1 MDLACK
7 QFLAKAIRGTLALNI
22 FFVLPLVCVLTANVP
37 RIVEVVVR
45 APASSSI
52 SVGRDVSGKILYDRV
67 KGVNASDAAQSVSV
81 NLPCDFPIEEFVVSA
96 KGVELVDV
104 TARKNFMLLAHYDLN
119 GDGDVYKCTKKG
131 MCVISLTC
139 AGILAAVILEM
150 AIFLVAFGFAKMSG
164 DVGKTDG
171 VGLSVSVSILVASFF
186 AIVVPLQSFLANRS
200 LFKFPA
206 LYFVE
211 EISIL
216 FLLSVAILFAGLQ
229 LSRKPFG
236 YFVHSILLGM
246 TSYEYLQSGVLSIG
260 NPPIMGDISY
270 YGNHALALRDN
281 LILFG
286 IMAIF
291 TIGYKWLKPYLKWIV
306 VALSIMIVAS
316 LFDIRHDQHSFGGKT
331 SLSSGFCSKYDVAQS
346 VVHSGNRNVIMFILD
361 SVGTE
366 AALAA
371 LKEDPELG
379 CSFSGFTSFTN
390 NIGAHQNT
398 EYGLPALMTGHL
410 YEREGT
416 SSANGSQVDY
426 ISKPLGEESFI
437 YDYCAA
443 GVPTYFIPGSLMF
456 GYSSELQKG
465 SLSVET
471 YTHDQSVFNYRPDT
485 IPPLTLFE
493 TIRFRL
499 APFRAKRVILLMTF
513 AGTKAHSSIKNESA
527 LFPILEMA
535 EIDVARTNN
544 LEVFHT
550 FGAHGPFEVDRNG
563 NALSVCR
570 TDYKGHVDKTI
581 YVLRQ
586 LARLLQKYRERGIY
600 DKSFIVVTADHGW
613 IGSKKYVE
621 GSEEL
626 NERAPTLLWV
636 KPIGASGE
644 MKFTNVPTSHL
655 KIKELMLAAREH
667 DIPIDEC
674 AKILRAEHRVF
685 RELLPGGHYKEWVVD
700 ESGTAAYKGVK

>member
-1 MDLACK
+1 MDWACK
-7 QFLAKAIRGTLALNI
+7 QFLAKAIRGTLTLNV

-45 APASSSI
+45 APSSSSI
-52 SVGRDVSGKILYDRV
+52 SIGRDVMGKIIYDRV
-67 KGVNASDAAQSVSV
+67 KGINASDAEQTVSV

-96 KGVELVDV
+96 KGAELVDV
-104 TARKNFMLLAHYDLN
+104 TARKNFILLAHYDLKS
-119 GDGDVYKCTKKG
+119 DGDVYKCAKKG
-131 MCVISLTC
+131 VCVISLTC
-139 AGILAAVILEM
+139 AGIIAAVILEI
-150 AIFLVAFGFAKMSG
+150 AIFLMSLGFAKMSG
-164 DVGKTDG
+164 DIGKTRG
-171 VGLSVSVSILVASFF
+171 VGLSLCVSILVASFF
-186 AIVVPLQSFLANRS
+186 TIVVPLQSFLANRS

-211 EISIL
+211 EISVL
-216 FLLSVAILFAGLQ
+216 FLLSTAVLFVGLQ
-229 LSRKPFG
+229 LSRRPFG

-246 TSYEYLQSGVLSIG
+246 TSYGYLQSGVLSIG

-270 YGNHALALRDN
+270 YSNHALALRDN
-281 LILFG
+281 LILLG
-286 IMAIF
+286 IIAMF

-306 VALSIMIVAS
+306 VALSIMIAAS

-346 VVHSGNRNVIMFILD
+346 VVHSGNRNVMMFILD

-366 AALAA
+366 AALDA
-371 LKEDPELG
+371 LKEDPEIG
-379 CSFSGFTSFTN
+379 CLFPGFTSFTN
-390 NIGAHQNT
+390 NIGSHQNT
-398 EYGLPALMTGHL
+398 DYGLPALMTGRL
-410 YEREGT
+410 YERGG
-416 SSANGSQVDY
+416 SSNANGSQIDY

-456 GYSSELQKG
+456 GYSSELHKG
-465 SLSVET
+465 NLSAET
-471 YTHDQSVFNYRPDT
+471 YTHDQSVFDYRPDT
-485 IPPLTLFE
+485 IPPLSLFE

-499 APFRAKRVILLMTF
+499 TPFRAKRVILLMTF

-527 LFPILEMA
+527 LFPILAMA
-535 EIDVARTNN
+535 DIDGSRTNN

-563 NALSVCR
+563 NVLSACR
-570 TDYKGHVDKTI
+570 TDYKGYVDKTI

-586 LARLLQKYRERGIY
+586 LAGLLRKYRERGIY

-613 IGSKKYVE
+613 IGSKKYPE
-621 GSEEL
+621 GTDEL

-655 KIKELMLAAREH
+655 KIKELMLDAMRH
-667 DIPIDEC
+667 DVSAKEC
-674 AKILRAEHRVF
+674 AEILRVSHREF

-700 ESGTAAYKGVK
+700 ESGAAAYKGVK